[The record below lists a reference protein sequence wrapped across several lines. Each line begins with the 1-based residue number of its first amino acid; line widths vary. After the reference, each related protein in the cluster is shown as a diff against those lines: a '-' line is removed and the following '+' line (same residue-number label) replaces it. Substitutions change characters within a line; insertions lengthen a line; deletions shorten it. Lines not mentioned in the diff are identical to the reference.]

1 MPLPS
6 CHVCTTSR
14 AEVKRPRTGHLLCKN
29 CFFHEIEEEVHHC
42 ITSERMFQPGEIVV
56 SGASGGK
63 DSTVL
68 LHILTLLNKRH
79 SYNIDIRLLSI
90 DEGIDGY
97 RDDSIS
103 TVKENAKTYQLP
115 LHILSYR
122 DLFGWTM
129 DEIVRRVGVRNS
141 CTYCGVLRRQALE
154 RGATQISA
162 TVIATGHN
170 ADDNAETV
178 LMNVLRADLPR
189 LAQNATAT
197 TLTFPNTESRNGTM
211 SDTMDHK
218 GSSSV
223 APHTAHHGSKSDMS
237 NSMEEVAHSSC
248 PPTALRR
255 VKPLKSIYQ
264 KDIVLYARYKH
275 LVYFTTECTYA
286 REAFRGTV
294 RDLLKRL
301 EVIHPQCIA
310 QIVHS
315 AESLPFQ
322 QNTISTSRS
331 KSSSSDIPVVGSS
344 EDEKGRLQACLCC
357 GAATTQPRCR
367 ACLLLYSLEH
377 SNDHDTSKSCHSENK
392 RKKEEN
398 DEQSVPPPLLHQN
411 VGKENDKR
419 NEVVQG
425 QHLPFTSES
434 IPSTVGTD
442 DSKKDLFHR
451 LL

>member
-1 MPLPS
+1 
-6 CHVCTTSR
+6 
-14 AEVKRPRTGHLLCKN
+14 
-29 CFFHEIEEEVHHC
+29 
-42 ITSERMFQPGEIVV
+42 MFQPGEIVV

-154 RGATQISA
+154 RGAVQIGA

-178 LMNVLRADLPR
+178 LMNFLRADLPR
-189 LAQNATAT
+189 LAQNAGGT
-197 TLTFPNTESRNGTM
+197 TSTFSTSEGRSGTTSDAVDHEGSSPMTPPGASQHGSR
-211 SDTMDHK
+211 SDTI
-218 GSSSV
+218 GSLE
-223 APHTAHHGSKSDMS
+223 
-237 NSMEEVAHSSC
+237 EEVVGHSC
-248 PPTALRR
+248 PPVALRR
-255 VKPLKSIYQ
+255 VKPLKNIYQ
-264 KDIVLYARYKH
+264 KDIVLYARYKQ
-275 LVYFTTECTYA
+275 LIYFTTECTYA

-301 EVIHPQCIA
+301 EVIQPQCIA

-315 AESLPFQ
+315 AECLPFQ
-322 QNTISTSRS
+322 PSAFSTSRT
-331 KSSSSDIPVVGSS
+331 KSSSSGNLTVASS

-367 ACLLLYSLEH
+367 ACLLLSSLEH
-377 SNDHDTSKSCHSENK
+377 SHGNDAPKRYLSENK
-392 RKKEEN
+392 RKKVES
-398 DEQSVPPPLLHQN
+398 DGQPVPPPPPPQN
-411 VGKENDKR
+411 VAQEEDNH
-419 NEVVQG
+419 NEVS
-425 QHLPFTSES
+425 HRELLPVTSES
-434 IPSTVGTD
+434 IPSSVGTCV
-442 DSKKDLFHR
+442 SKEDHFHR